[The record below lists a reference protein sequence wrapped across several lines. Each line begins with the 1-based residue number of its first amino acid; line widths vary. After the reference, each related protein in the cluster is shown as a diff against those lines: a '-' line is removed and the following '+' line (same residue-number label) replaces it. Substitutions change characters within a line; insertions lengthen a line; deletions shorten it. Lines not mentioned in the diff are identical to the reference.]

1 MTKHYDVIVVGAG
14 SMGMAAGYYLARQGV
29 KVLLI
34 DSFDPPHDQGSHAGD
49 TRIIRHAYGEGREYV
64 PLALRSQVLWDE
76 LEKKTHHKIF
86 LQSGAMGFGV
96 KGNAPF
102 IDEAIASGKEYNLD
116 VEHFTG
122 AELNERFPGL
132 YVPDDYAAFYEPN
145 SGFLFS
151 ENCIQAY
158 RELGKFHGAE
168 FSVNDPVKDIKVYDD
183 SVKVITGKGT
193 FTADR
198 LIISAG
204 SWSGKL
210 ASKVGFDLPLVPTRQ
225 PVAWFEPNETLFHAN
240 EFPTFMVEVPNG
252 NNRAIYYGFPTFGG
266 CGVKVGR
273 HEYVDAVD
281 PDTMNREF
289 GFKETDEGHIREFL
303 DKFMPKASG
312 ALKKGVICMYTRTP
326 DGHFIIDKHPEHSH
340 ISIAAGFSGH
350 GFKFASVVG
359 EILSQLAVSGKTD
372 HDISIF
378 RLNRP
383 GLTKSTGAKKAG
395 KSLVN

>member
-1 MTKHYDVIVVGAG
+1 MRGVMMTKHYDVIVAGAG

-29 KVLLI
+29 KVLLV
-34 DSFDPPHDQGSHAGD
+34 DAFDPPHDQGSHYGD

-86 LQSGAMGFGV
+86 MQSGAMGFGL

-102 IDEAIASGKEYNLD
+102 IDEAVASGKEYNLD

-122 AELNERFPGL
+122 PELMAQFPGL
-132 YVPDDYAAFYEPN
+132 QVPNDYEAFYEPN

-158 RELGKFHGAE
+158 RELAEYHGAE
-168 FSVNDPVKDIKVYDD
+168 LSVNDPVQDIEAYDD
-183 SVKVITGKGT
+183 SVKVNTEKGSSYT
-193 FTADR
+193 SDK

-210 ASKVGFDLPLVPTRQ
+210 VSKVGLDLPLVPSRQ
-225 PVAWFEPNETLFHAN
+225 PVAWFEAN
-240 EFPTFMVEVPNG
+240 EALFNANTFPTLMVEVPNSST
-252 NNRAIYYGFPTFGG
+252 RAIYYGFPTFGG

-273 HEYVDAVD
+273 HEYVDTVD

-289 GFKETDEGHIREFL
+289 GSNKNDEGHIREFL
-303 DKFMPKASG
+303 DQFMPEASG
-312 ALKKGVICMYTRTP
+312 DLKKGIICLYTRTP
-326 DGHFIIDKHPEHSH
+326 DGHFIIDKHPKHSH

-359 EILSQLAVSGKTD
+359 EILSQLSISGETD

-383 GLTKSTGAKKAG
+383 SLETSTFEK
-395 KSLVN
+395 N

>member
-29 KVLLI
+29 KVLLV
-34 DSFDPPHDQGSHAGD
+34 DAYDPPHDQGSHYGD

-76 LEKKTHHKIF
+76 LEKMTYHKIF
-86 LQSGAMGFGV
+86 MQTGAIGFGL

-102 IDEAIASGKEYNLD
+102 IDEAIASGKEYDLD
-116 VEHFTG
+116 VEHLTG
-122 AELNERFPGL
+122 AEVRERFPGL
-132 YVPDDYAAFYEPN
+132 HVPDDYNAFYEPN

-158 RELGKFHGAE
+158 RELAEFHGAE
-168 FSVNDPVKDIKVYDD
+168 LSVNNPVLDVKAYDD
-183 SVKVITGKGT
+183 SVKVISKNGV
-193 FTADR
+193 FTADK

-204 SWSGKL
+204 SWNGRI
-210 ASKVGFDLPLVPTRQ
+210 ASKVGLNLPLVPTRQ
-225 PVAWFEPNETLFHAN
+225 PVAWFKADETLFNAN
-240 EFPTFMVEVPNG
+240 AFPTFMVEVPSG
-252 NNRAIYYGFPTFGG
+252 DNRAIYYGFPTFGG

-273 HEYVDAVD
+273 HEYVNAID

-289 GFKETDEGHIREFL
+289 GSNKKDEGHIRKFL
-303 DKFMPKASG
+303 DRFMPKASG
-312 ALKKGVICMYTRTP
+312 TRKKGVICLYTRTS

-340 ISIAAGFSGH
+340 IMIAAGFSGH
-350 GFKFASVVG
+350 GFKFASVIG
-359 EILSQLAVSGKTD
+359 EILSQLTIAGETD

-378 RLNRP
+378 SLNRP
-383 GLTKSTGAKKAG
+383 
-395 KSLVN
+395 SLRESLITRN

>member
-14 SMGMAAGYYLARQGV
+14 SMGMAAGYYLAKQGV
-29 KVLLI
+29 KVLLV
-34 DSFDPPHDQGSHAGD
+34 DSFDPPHDKGSHYGD

-86 LQSGAMGFGV
+86 MQTGAMGFGK
-96 KGNAPF
+96 KGDAPF
-102 IDEAIASGKEYNLD
+102 IDEGIASGKEYNLE
-116 VEHFTG
+116 VEHYTG
-122 AELNERFPGL
+122 AELKEHYPGL
-132 YVPDDYAAFYEPN
+132 QIPDDYDSFYEPK

-158 RELGKFHGAE
+158 RDLAEHHGAE
-168 FSVNDPVKDIKVYDD
+168 FSINDPVRDIEAYDD
-183 SVKVITGKGT
+183 SVKVITEKGA
-193 FTADR
+193 FTADK
-198 LIISAG
+198 LVISAG
-204 SWSGKL
+204 SWSGKIT
-210 ASKVGFDLPLVPTRQ
+210 SKVGLDLPLIPTRQ
-225 PVAWFEPNETLFHAN
+225 PVAWFEADESLFNAN
-240 EFPTFMVEVPNG
+240 AFPTFMVEIPNG
-252 NNRAIYYGFPTFGG
+252 ENRAIYYGFPSFGG

-273 HEYVDAVD
+273 HEYVDAIN

-289 GFKETDEGHIREFL
+289 GSNANDEGHIREFL

-312 ALKKGVICMYTRTP
+312 ALKNGVICMYTRTP

-359 EILSQLAVSGKTD
+359 EILSQLAVSGETD

-378 RLNRP
+378 RINRP
-383 GLTKSTGAKKAG
+383 SLQESSVTK
-395 KSLVN
+395 N